1 MTPRKPFVFIRHG
14 QTDWNLQRKAQGS
27 TDIPLNETGRA
38 QARAA
43 VELLRPLG
51 LTRVAASPLGRARET
66 AEILAEGLGISGIT
80 LEPDLR
86 EAGFGVL
93 EGTPWSES
101 FAAFYAGTLIP
112 EGGESF
118 VDFQA
123 RTLLGLRRA
132 LQDEGLPLI
141 VAHGGVWKALR
152 GALDIRP
159 RGVAPNCV
167 PLSLRPQAESW
178 IVEGDLELEAS

>member
-27 TDIPLNETGRA
+27 TDIPLNATGRA

-43 VELLRPLG
+43 VEILRPFA
-51 LTRVAASPLGRARET
+51 LTRVVASPLGRARET
-66 AEILAEGLGISGIT
+66 AEILAEGLGIEAFA

-93 EGTPWSES
+93 EGTPWSDS

-112 EGGESF
+112 EGGEAF
-118 VDFQA
+118 VDFRA
-123 RTLLGLRRA
+123 RALLGLGRA
-132 LQDEGLPLI
+132 LQGEGAPLI

-167 PLSLRPQAESW
+167 PLSVRPHGEGWLA
-178 IVEGDLELEAS
+178 EGDLEPENS